1 MTTAWE
7 RVGKVAPRELSAA
20 RLELHWAAQLPG
32 AVGNVLV
39 AHRDD
44 DSQEALDCVHER
56 SLLVGKATDT
66 PTRLRVALSLPDLRV
81 AVLDQELGELASLKL
96 QGKTLE
102 EGFTWL
108 ARELAQRGGL
118 DNPPALAVPDYDMPD
133 HELASGGR
141 FQFAQPSA
149 FEELA
154 TWFGNG
160 SRVLEKLEGTTLCW
174 PHHFD
179 IAVLDAIDD
188 QKNVGTGLSPGDGSY
203 DEPYWFVSPSPR
215 PTSELPTLEKGHWHR
230 EGFLAAIL
238 TGTDI
243 VSDGGSD
250 QGLFVDAFIDD
261 ATEKSRNLLSG

>member
-1 MTTAWE
+1 MTTWE
-7 RVGKVAPRELSAA
+7 KVGKVAPRDLSRA

-32 AVGNVLV
+32 AVGNALV

-44 DSQEALDCVHER
+44 DSHEALKCVDER
-56 SLLVGKATDT
+56 SLLVGRATDT
-66 PTRLRVALSLPDLRV
+66 PTPLRVALSLSDLRV
-81 AVLDQELGELASLKL
+81 VVIDQELGELASLTL

-108 ARELAQRGGL
+108 ARELEQRGGL

-133 HELASGGR
+133 HELATGGR
-141 FQFAQPSA
+141 FQFAQASA

-154 TWFGNG
+154 SWFRNA
-160 SRVLEKLEGTTLCW
+160 SRVLDKLEGTTLCW

-179 IAVLDAIDD
+179 IAVLDSIDD

-215 PTSELPTLEKGHWHR
+215 PEGELPALEKGHWHR

-243 VSDGGSD
+243 VSDGGTE
-250 QGLFVDAFIDD
+250 QGPFVDTFIDN
-261 ATEKSRNLLSG
+261 ATKIARKLLS